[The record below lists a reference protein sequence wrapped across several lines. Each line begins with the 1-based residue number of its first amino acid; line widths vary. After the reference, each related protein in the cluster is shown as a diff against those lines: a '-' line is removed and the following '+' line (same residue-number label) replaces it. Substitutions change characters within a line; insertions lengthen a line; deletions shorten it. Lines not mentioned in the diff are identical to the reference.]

1 MPTRLEKSPEQQD
14 GRNRVGSIPFSSGR
28 PAQHVPHKVRR
39 PRASLQPRTI
49 SMGASFVPLDA
60 RARPVSQLR
69 RHHRPPPLPTRAL
82 DAREL
87 ALLVGNCCTSCAHPP
102 PGRPPPETHPLDSL
116 LVRSAAGAARVEQFG
131 APADEEEQ
139 RQIILFCR
147 SRLGERNV
155 PGGEAGQRGR
165 TMTVAPAVRDRR
177 EIWALDGCG
186 SSRWGGCKIN

>member
-1 MPTRLEKSPEQQD
+1 MYIGDAYSIRKIARTTRWGGIESAPPHSPSAAP
-14 GRNRVGSIPFSSGR
+14 RNTRHTKCVALAPPSSRG
-28 PAQHVPHKVRR
+28 PSPWVP
-39 PRASLQPRTI
+39 P
-49 SMGASFVPLDA
+49 SFPS

-87 ALLVGNCCTSCAHPP
+87 ALLVGNCSTSCAHPP

-155 PGGEAGQRGR
+155 PGGEAG
-165 TMTVAPAVRDRR
+165 
-177 EIWALDGCG
+177 
-186 SSRWGGCKIN
+186 